1 MSGNRKTQPSTGRR
15 GYGHDGGN
23 GDSTALRYGNVD
35 AELLR
40 ECVDS
45 VSSAGD
51 AVLFARTTD
60 GGAFVLRVLSDSG
73 NGVYYPPSDEALVG
87 VLQKVIEIARGL

>member
-1 MSGNRKTQPSTGRR
+1 MSGNRKTKPSTGRR
-15 GYGHDGGN
+15 GYGNDPGDG
-23 GDSTALRYGNVD
+23 DFTALRYGNAD

-40 ECVDS
+40 ECIDS

-60 GGAFVLRVLSDSG
+60 GGAFVLRVLSDAG
-73 NGVYYPPSDEALVG
+73 NGVWYPPSDEALVG
-87 VLQKVIEIARGL
+87 VLQKVIEISRGL

>member
-1 MSGNRKTQPSTGRR
+1 MSSNRKAASSTGRR
-15 GYGHDGGN
+15 GYGNDAGN
-23 GDSTALRYGNVD
+23 SDVAALRYGNVD

-45 VSSAGD
+45 VSNAGD
-51 AVLFARTTD
+51 AILFARTID

-73 NGVYYPPSDEALVG
+73 NGVWYPPSDEALVG

>member
-1 MSGNRKTQPSTGRR
+1 MSSNRKTPPGTGRR
-15 GYGHDGGN
+15 GYGHDEGN
-23 GDSTALRYGNVD
+23 GHAEALRYGNAD

-40 ECVDS
+40 ECIDS
-45 VSSAGD
+45 VSNAGD

-73 NGVYYPPSDEALVG
+73 NGVWYPPSDEALVG